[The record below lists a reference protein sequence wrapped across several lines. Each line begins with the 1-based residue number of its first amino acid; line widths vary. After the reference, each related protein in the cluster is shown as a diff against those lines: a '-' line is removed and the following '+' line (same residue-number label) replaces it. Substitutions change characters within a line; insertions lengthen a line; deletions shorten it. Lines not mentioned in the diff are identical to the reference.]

1 MDPNMNQ
8 VNMKTLSLV
17 CPSCGGRMELSPDGE
32 TALCPYCGHKMLIEK
47 EDSAQDINT
56 ANCLARGQEIRGLR
70 KDTDRIIAALR
81 LDYYNQIKKLAKK
94 YIARGHIYV
103 EEYEDFSRMYDM
115 YHDPDKLDG
124 NGLLKALKE
133 EVDQLEKKVH

>member
-1 MDPNMNQ
+1 MDWLTDIASGAAGAAA
-8 VNMKTLSLV
+8 V
-17 CPSCGGRMELSPDGE
+17 GGIFSIIMWVLNRK
-32 TALCPYCGHKMLIEK
+32 AKK
-47 EDSAQDINT
+47 EDKAQDINT
-56 ANCLARGQEIRGLR
+56 ANCMARGQEIGELR

-94 YIARGHIYV
+94 YIVRGHIYV

>member
-1 MDPNMNQ
+1 MIP
-8 VNMKTLSLV
+8 VNWLIDIASGAAGAAAV
-17 CPSCGGRMELSPDGE
+17 GGIFSVVMWVLNRK
-32 TALCPYCGHKMLIEK
+32 AKK
-47 EDSAQDINT
+47 EDKVNDINI
-56 ANCLARGQEIRGLR
+56 ANCSARGQEIREIR

-115 YHDPDKLDG
+115 YHNPNKLDG
-124 NGLLKALKE
+124 NGLLKSLKE
-133 EVDQLEKKVH
+133 EVDKLEKKVH

>member
-1 MDPNMNQ
+1 MEWLIDI
-8 VNMKTLSLV
+8 VSGAAGAAAV
-17 CPSCGGRMELSPDGE
+17 GGVFSIIMWVLNRK
-32 TALCPYCGHKMLIEK
+32 AKK
-47 EDSAQDINT
+47 EDTEQDINT
-56 ANCLARGQEIRGLR
+56 ANCMARGQEIRELR

-94 YIARGHIYV
+94 YISRGHIFV

>member
-1 MDPNMNQ
+1 
-8 VNMKTLSLV
+8 
-17 CPSCGGRMELSPDGE
+17 MEW
-32 TALCPYCGHKMLIEK
+32 LIEALSGAVGASAVGGLFGVIMWALNRRAK
-47 EDSAQDINT
+47 KVDTAQDANT
-56 ANCLARGQEIRGLR
+56 ANCLARGHEIRELR

-94 YIARGHIYV
+94 YISRGYIFV

-124 NGLLKALKE
+124 NGLLKALKAD
-133 EVDQLEKKVH
+133 VDQLDKRVH

>member
-1 MDPNMNQ
+1 MDWLID
-8 VNMKTLSLV
+8 VASGAAGAAAV
-17 CPSCGGRMELSPDGE
+17 GGIFSIIMWVLNRK
-32 TALCPYCGHKMLIEK
+32 AKK
-47 EDSAQDINT
+47 EDTQQDNNA
-56 ANCLARGQEIRGLR
+56 ANCIARGKEIGELR

>member
-1 MDPNMNQ
+1 
-8 VNMKTLSLV
+8 
-17 CPSCGGRMELSPDGE
+17 MELLIDIASGAAGAAFVGGIFGIIMW
-32 TALCPYCGHKMLIEK
+32 ALNRKAKK
-47 EDSAQDINT
+47 EDSAQDINI
-56 ANCLARGQEIRGLR
+56 ANCQARGQEIRELR

-115 YHDPDKLDG
+115 YHDADKLDG

>member
-1 MDPNMNQ
+1 VEVLIDI
-8 VNMKTLSLV
+8 VSGAAGAAAV
-17 CPSCGGRMELSPDGE
+17 GGIFSIIMWVLNRK
-32 TALCPYCGHKMLIEK
+32 AKK
-47 EDSAQDINT
+47 EDSAQDTNT
-56 ANCLARGQEIRGLR
+56 ANCLARGEEIRELR

-133 EVDQLEKKVH
+133 DVDQLEKKVH

>member
-1 MDPNMNQ
+1 
-8 VNMKTLSLV
+8 
-17 CPSCGGRMELSPDGE
+17 MELLIDIASGAVGAAFVGGIFGIIMW
-32 TALCPYCGHKMLIEK
+32 ALNRKAKK
-47 EDSAQDINT
+47 EDSAHDINT
-56 ANCLARGQEIRGLR
+56 ANCQARGQEIRDLR

>member
-1 MDPNMNQ
+1 MDWLIDIASGAAGAAA
-8 VNMKTLSLV
+8 V
-17 CPSCGGRMELSPDGE
+17 GGIFSVVMWVLNRK
-32 TALCPYCGHKMLIEK
+32 AKK
-47 EDSAQDINT
+47 EDKVNDINI
-56 ANCLARGQEIRGLR
+56 ANCSARGQEIRELR

-103 EEYEDFSRMYDM
+103 DEYEDFSRMYDM

>member
-1 MDPNMNQ
+1 MEWLID
-8 VNMKTLSLV
+8 VASGAAGAAAV
-17 CPSCGGRMELSPDGE
+17 GGIFSIIMW
-32 TALCPYCGHKMLIEK
+32 ALNRKAKK
-47 EDSAQDINT
+47 EDSAQDINA
-56 ANCLARGQEIRGLR
+56 ANCQARGEEIGELR
-70 KDTDRIIAALR
+70 RDTDRIIAALR

>member
-1 MDPNMNQ
+1 MEWLIDIASGAAGAAA
-8 VNMKTLSLV
+8 V
-17 CPSCGGRMELSPDGE
+17 GGIFSVVMWVLNRK
-32 TALCPYCGHKMLIEK
+32 AKK
-47 EDSAQDINT
+47 EDKVNDINI
-56 ANCLARGQEIRGLR
+56 ANCSARGQEIRELR

-103 EEYEDFSRMYDM
+103 DEYEDFSRMYDM

>member
-1 MDPNMNQ
+1 MDWLLDIASGAAGAAA
-8 VNMKTLSLV
+8 V
-17 CPSCGGRMELSPDGE
+17 GGIFSIIMWVLNRK
-32 TALCPYCGHKMLIEK
+32 AKK
-47 EDSAQDINT
+47 EDKAQDVYT
-56 ANCLARGQEIRGLR
+56 SNCLARGQEIRELR
-70 KDTDRIIAALR
+70 IDTDRIIAALR

-124 NGLLKALKE
+124 NGLLKSLKE

>member
-1 MDPNMNQ
+1 MEVLIDI
-8 VNMKTLSLV
+8 VSGAAGAAAV
-17 CPSCGGRMELSPDGE
+17 GGIFSIIMWVLNRK
-32 TALCPYCGHKMLIEK
+32 AKK

-56 ANCLARGQEIRGLR
+56 ANCLARGEEIRELR

-133 EVDQLEKKVH
+133 DVDQLEKKVH